1 MSEELMI
8 IEMNIARYEA
18 MLKLDLG
25 SQKQAAV
32 KRLLAECKEELILAN
47 KDLSQLKL
55 ECCAVSGKL
64 PRERTVEDIG
74 RRLLDV
80 IVYIKNSRVGAKL
93 SLDDLVKTTEVGDLK
108 MPDFKMART
117 YAVSQGW
124 LVVAGDML
132 TLTTA
137 GLAAA

>member
-1 MSEELMI
+1 MGAWTAHPSSLAWTTLGLPLTERYVCSAPITGGAAMSEELMI

-55 ECCAVSGKL
+55 ERCAVSGKL
-64 PRERTVEDIG
+64 PRE
-74 RRLLDV
+74 
-80 IVYIKNSRVGAKL
+80 
-93 SLDDLVKTTEVGDLK
+93 
-108 MPDFKMART
+108 
-117 YAVSQGW
+117 
-124 LVVAGDML
+124 
-132 TLTTA
+132 
-137 GLAAA
+137 